1 MSELSLFI
9 TAQIRFISYVIVIV
23 VSVFS
28 LLKHRQPKI
37 IYIGDLLLCALSIVS
52 LITQTW
58 FHVEIGFASVWIF
71 TPAFFIW
78 ALSRVINFN
87 KFNEK

>member
-9 TAQIRFISYVIVIV
+9 TAQIRFISYIIVIVI
-23 VSVFS
+23 SVFS

-37 IYIGDLLLCALSIVS
+37 IYIGDIFLCGISVISFIA
-52 LITQTW
+52 QTW
-58 FHVEIGFASVWIF
+58 FHVEIGFASVWVF